1 MDVNETLLPGVGIRY
16 EFVTATGDRMG
27 LVTHRDGHVDVLAYD
42 SGDPDECRQVMTLT
56 LSEADT
62 LAELLGAPRMV
73 EKFAE
78 LTREIPGLISEQ
90 MRVPDASRFV
100 ERPLGDTRARTL
112 TGCSIVAIVRHDDVV
127 ASPTPQEVL
136 RAMDVLVVIGTSEG
150 ISQLRTLIEAPAP
163 A

>member
-1 MDVNETLLPGVGIRY
+1 
-16 EFVTATGDRMG
+16 
-27 LVTHRDGHVDVLAYD
+27 
-42 SGDPDECRQVMTLT
+42 
-56 LSEADT
+56 
-62 LAELLGAPRMV
+62 MV

-150 ISQLRTLIEAPAP
+150 ISQLRTLIEEPAP